1 MLLIDSLAQTSP
13 EFFPSIQ
20 PIGPYMP
27 DVLWTFHVPVV
38 LKLLWVIVRKKI
50 GKIMNMVGF
59 EATEIGFPLP
69 GRSAKPEQPILQDRK
84 DYLSDFSGTLHGNH
98 LSGSSR

>member
-13 EFFPSIQ
+13 EFSPSIQ
-20 PIGPYMP
+20 PSGPHMP
-27 DVLWTFHVPVV
+27 DVLWPFHVPIV

-59 EATEIGFPLP
+59 DAAGIGFPLP
-69 GRSAKPEQPILQDRK
+69 G
-84 DYLSDFSGTLHGNH
+84 
-98 LSGSSR
+98 